1 MLKCDL
7 ETPMLDMTISPVH
20 KGNARREMELQRRL
34 VTPAQAMFPART
46 RKNYCKGRTNML
58 HLPNVKDNLKLY
70 IDAGFPILYI
80 HTYEEA
86 KADKYIASA
95 AARREVLEWNG
106 AKGFVDFKTKVSHT
120 SNLTLEDT
128 LLLLNTGKE
137 LNRKLLVIKDTD
149 EHLNPDGQHKS
160 DKVIAL
166 LKEIARKIRN
176 GSIDA
181 SVIIVSSALHIPQEL
196 EKLITVLE
204 LDLPDE
210 AEIISIIDVFAED
223 NGISIGPDGFRAE
236 LATAFKGLSES
247 EIRDLLSLSVS
258 QYGELT
264 RKALQLIFVQK
275 QQMVLKAGILEM
287 VPLKEKVSDIGGLE
301 ILKEWLQKKA
311 TVFKNMKAAEKFGVT
326 MPKGVLIAGV
336 PGCGKSL
343 SAKAAG
349 SLFDVPLLR
358 LDMGR
363 LMGKYV
369 GESEENMRKAIRLAE
384 AISPC
389 ILWVDE
395 LEKAFAGIGSDGGGA
410 EVTTR
415 LFGTFLT
422 WMQEKK
428 SAAFVVATANDITKL
443 PPELLRKGRFDEI
456 FYVALPNAD
465 ERKKIFDI
473 HLSKRRRKDAKTI
486 DISKLAEATEGYSG
500 ADIEGVVSE
509 SIESAFVNG
518 ANGLT
523 TDDILECIHNTHSLS
538 EIMKEPLEEMS
549 KMYED
554 RKFKKASR

>member
-1 MLKCDL
+1 
-7 ETPMLDMTISPVH
+7 
-20 KGNARREMELQRRL
+20 
-34 VTPAQAMFPART
+34 
-46 RKNYCKGRTNML
+46 ML
-58 HLPNVKDNLKLY
+58 HLPTVQNHLGRY

-80 HTYEEA
+80 YTYEEA
-86 KADKYIASA
+86 KADRYIASVA
-95 AARREVLEWNG
+95 GRREVMEWNG
-106 AKGFVDFKTKVSHT
+106 ADGFVNFKTKIPLIP
-120 SNLTLEDT
+120 NQTLEAT
-128 LLLLNTGKE
+128 LAFLKTGKE
-137 LNRKLLVIKDTD
+137 LNRKLLVIKDAD
-149 EHLNPDGQHKS
+149 EQLNPNGQRKS

-166 LKEIARKIRN
+166 LKEIARKIRKED
-176 GSIDA
+176 GGIDA
-181 SVIIVSSALHIPQEL
+181 TVIIVSSALHIPKEL

-210 AEIISIIDVFAED
+210 AEISRIIDQFAHD
-223 NGISIGPDGFRAE
+223 NEISAGPADFQAE
-236 LATAFKGLSES
+236 LVTAFKGVSES
-247 EIRDLLSLSVS
+247 EIKDLLSLAVS
-258 QYGELT
+258 QDGELT
-264 RKALQLIFVQK
+264 KKALQLIFDQK
-275 QQMVLKAGILEM
+275 QQMILKAGILEM
-287 VPLKEKVSDIGGLE
+287 IPLKESVADIGGLE
-301 ILKEWLQKKA
+301 ILKDWLQKKA
-311 TVFKNMKAAEKFGVT
+311 AVFKNMKAAAEFGVT

-349 SLFDVPLLR
+349 KLFDVPLLR

-395 LEKAFAGIGSDGGGA
+395 LEKAFAGISSGGGGN

-456 FYVALPNAD
+456 FYVALPND
-465 ERKKIFDI
+465 EERKKIFEI
-473 HLSKRRRKDAKTI
+473 HLNKRRKQDARNI
-486 DISKLAEATEGYSG
+486 DLNELVKSTDGYSG

-509 SIESAFVNG
+509 SVESVYVKG
-518 ANGLT
+518 RQELT
-523 TDDILECIHNTHSLS
+523 TQDILDCIKSTHSLS
-538 EIMKEPLEEMS
+538 EIMKEPLESMA
-549 KMYED
+549 KLYEE

>member
-1 MLKCDL
+1 
-7 ETPMLDMTISPVH
+7 
-20 KGNARREMELQRRL
+20 
-34 VTPAQAMFPART
+34 
-46 RKNYCKGRTNML
+46 ML
-58 HLPNVKDNLKLY
+58 HLPTVQDHLSRY

-80 HTYEEA
+80 CTYEEA
-86 KADKYIASA
+86 KADRYIAA
-95 AARREVLEWNG
+95 VAGRREVLEWNG
-106 AKGFVDFKTKVSHT
+106 ADGFVNFKTKAPLVPSQ
-120 SNLTLEDT
+120 TLEAT
-128 LLLLNTGKE
+128 LAFLKTGKE
-137 LNRKLLVIKDTD
+137 LNRKLLVIKDAD
-149 EHLNPDGQHKS
+149 EQLNPNGQRKS

-166 LKEIARKIRN
+166 LKEIARKIRKED
-176 GSIDA
+176 GGIDA
-181 SVIIVSSALHIPQEL
+181 TVIIVSSVLHIPQEL

-210 AEIISIIDVFAED
+210 AEIGRIIDQFVQD
-223 NGISIGPDGFRAE
+223 NEISAGPTDFQAE
-236 LATAFKGLSES
+236 LVTAFKGVTES
-247 EIRDLLSLSVS
+247 EIKDLLSLAVS
-258 QYGELT
+258 QDGELT
-264 RKALQLIFVQK
+264 RKALHLIFDQK
-275 QQMVLKAGILEM
+275 QQMILKAGILEM
-287 VPLKEKVSDIGGLE
+287 IPLKESVADIGGLE
-301 ILKEWLQKKA
+301 ILKDWLQKKA
-311 TVFKNMKAAEKFGVT
+311 AVFKNMKAAAEFGVS

-349 SLFDVPLLR
+349 KLFDVPLLR

-395 LEKAFAGIGSDGGGA
+395 LEKAFAGISSGGGGN

-415 LFGTFLT
+415 LFGTFLI

-456 FYVALPNAD
+456 FYVALPND
-465 ERKKIFDI
+465 EERKKIFEI
-473 HLSKRRRKDAKTI
+473 HLNKRRKQDARNI
-486 DISKLAEATEGYSG
+486 DLNELVKSTDGYSG

-509 SIESAFVNG
+509 SVESVYVKG
-518 ANGLT
+518 RQELT
-523 TDDILECIHNTHSLS
+523 TKDILDCIKSTHSLS
-538 EIMKEPLEEMS
+538 EIMKEPLESMA
-549 KMYED
+549 KLYEE

>member
-1 MLKCDL
+1 
-7 ETPMLDMTISPVH
+7 
-20 KGNARREMELQRRL
+20 
-34 VTPAQAMFPART
+34 
-46 RKNYCKGRTNML
+46 ML
-58 HLPNVKDNLKLY
+58 HLPTVQDHLSRY

-80 HTYEEA
+80 CTYEEA
-86 KADKYIASA
+86 KADRYIAA
-95 AARREVLEWNG
+95 VAGRREVLEWNG
-106 AKGFVDFKTKVSHT
+106 TDGFVNFKTKASLVPSQ
-120 SNLTLEDT
+120 TLEAT
-128 LLLLNTGKE
+128 LAFLKTGKE
-137 LNRKLLVIKDTD
+137 LNRKLLVIKDAD
-149 EHLNPDGQHKS
+149 EQLNPNGQRKS

-166 LKEIARKIRN
+166 LKEIARKIRKED
-176 GSIDA
+176 GGIDA
-181 SVIIVSSALHIPQEL
+181 TVIIVSSVLHIPQEL

-210 AEIISIIDVFAED
+210 AEIGRIIDQFVQD
-223 NGISIGPDGFRAE
+223 NEISAGPTDFQAE
-236 LATAFKGLSES
+236 LVTAFKGVTES
-247 EIRDLLSLSVS
+247 EIKDLLSLAVS
-258 QYGELT
+258 QDGELT
-264 RKALQLIFVQK
+264 RKALQLIFDQK
-275 QQMVLKAGILEM
+275 QQMILKAGILEM
-287 VPLKEKVSDIGGLE
+287 IPLKESVADIGGLE
-301 ILKEWLQKKA
+301 ILKDWLQKKA
-311 TVFKNMKAAEKFGVT
+311 AVFKNMKAAAEFGVA

-349 SLFDVPLLR
+349 KLFDVPLLR

-395 LEKAFAGIGSDGGGA
+395 LEKAFAGISSGGGGN

-456 FYVALPNAD
+456 FYVALPND
-465 ERKKIFDI
+465 EERKKIFEI
-473 HLSKRRRKDAKTI
+473 HLNKRRRQDARNI
-486 DISKLAEATEGYSG
+486 DLNELVKSTDGYSG

-509 SIESAFVNG
+509 SVESVYVKG
-518 ANGLT
+518 RQELT
-523 TDDILECIHNTHSLS
+523 TEDILDCIKSTHSLS
-538 EIMKEPLEEMS
+538 EIMKEPLESMA
-549 KMYED
+549 KLYEE